1 MEERYFFT
9 VEDDISA
16 DEAVEAIRELQEEVD
31 RLENITKA
39 RKELLQEATERKTAP
54 LKEELDSLEI
64 QLKEYFKTLK
74 TKDTKTQR
82 KYILPSGDLL
92 EKKQAP
98 EFELDNDELLEWAK
112 TNNEKYYTTKETPA
126 WTAIKADLE
135 FKGGFAIHKETGE
148 IVYSVTVK
156 EREPKFIIKY

>member
-9 VEDDISA
+9 VKDDISA
-16 DEAVEAIRELQEEVD
+16 DMAVEAIRELQEEVG
-31 RLENITKA
+31 RLENVTKA
-39 RKELLQEATERKTAP
+39 RIELLQEATERKTAP
-54 LKEELDSLEI
+54 IKEELDSLEI

-82 KYILPSGDLL
+82 KYVLPSGDLL

-98 EFELDNDELLEWAK
+98 KFELDNDKLLKWAK
-112 TNNEKYYTTKETPA
+112 ANNKKYYTTKETPA
-126 WTAIKADLE
+126 WAIIKDDLE
-135 FKGGFAIHKETGE
+135 FKKGIAVHKKTGE
-148 IVYSVTVK
+148 VVDSVTVK

>member
-9 VEDDISA
+9 VKDDISA
-16 DEAVEAIRELQEEVD
+16 DMAVEAIRELQEEVG
-31 RLENITKA
+31 RLENVTKA
-39 RKELLQEATERKTAP
+39 RIELLQEATERKTAP
-54 LKEELDSLEI
+54 IKEELDSLEI

-82 KYILPSGDLL
+82 KYVLPSGDLL

-98 EFELDNDELLEWAK
+98 EFERDNDKLLVWAK
-112 TNNEKYYTTKETPA
+112 TCNKKYYKTEEKPVWEE
-126 WTAIKADLE
+126 IKKDLE
-135 FKGGFAIHKETGE
+135 FKEGLAIHKETGE
-148 IVYSVTVK
+148 VLNSIAVK

>member
-92 EKKQAP
+92 EKKQEP
-98 EFELDNDELLEWAK
+98 EFERDNDKLLKWAK
-112 TNNEKYYTTKETPA
+112 ANNKKYYTTKETPA
-126 WTAIKADLE
+126 WAIIKDDLE
-135 FKGGFAIHKETGE
+135 FKKGLAVHKETGE
-148 IVYSVTVK
+148 VVDSVTVK